1 MKQLLLILITLCF
14 VVISYAPTTVWQW
27 TTGATGS
34 GSQFCKDVYFDSN
47 C

>member
-14 VVISYAPTTVWQW
+14 VVISYAQTPVWQW
-27 TTGATGS
+27 TTGATVS
-34 GSQFCKDVYFDSN
+34 GSQFCKDACFDSN